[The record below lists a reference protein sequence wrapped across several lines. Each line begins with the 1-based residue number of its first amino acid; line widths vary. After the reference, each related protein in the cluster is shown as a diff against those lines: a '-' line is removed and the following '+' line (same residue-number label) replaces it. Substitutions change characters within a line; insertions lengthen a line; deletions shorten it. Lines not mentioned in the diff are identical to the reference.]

1 MRGPQLVAL
10 LLLAAASAA
19 HAHGTPGGAASGT
32 APAATEET
40 AFGRAGNARRATR
53 TINVTLGDTMRFTP
67 ARIEVRRGETV
78 RFRVTNAGK
87 AMHEM
92 VLGTLADLRE
102 HAELMRRFPNMQ
114 HDEPNMVHVA
124 PGQTGTLTWQFTR
137 AGEFHYGCLVPG
149 HFEAGMVGM
158 VVVR

>member
-1 MRGPQLVAL
+1 MRGPQLVAM

-19 HAHGTPGGAASGT
+19 HAHGTPGGVASAT
-32 APAATEET
+32 APA
-40 AFGRAGNARRATR
+40 
-53 TINVTLGDTMRFTP
+53 DTMRFTP

-78 RFRVTNAGK
+78 SFRVTNAGK
-87 AMHEM
+87 ALHET

-114 HDEPNMVHVA
+114 HDEPNMIHVA
-124 PGQTGTLTWQFTR
+124 PGKTGTLTWQFTR